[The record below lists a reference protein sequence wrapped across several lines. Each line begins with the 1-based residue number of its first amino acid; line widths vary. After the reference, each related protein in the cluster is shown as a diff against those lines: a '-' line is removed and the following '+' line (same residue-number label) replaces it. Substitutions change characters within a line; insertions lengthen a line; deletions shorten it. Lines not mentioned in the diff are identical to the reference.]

1 MEVCREME
9 IFIDCFIDSL
19 ESIFFIINSL
29 FIGVIL
35 EFYNYMKVK
44 KLEVKDLFFWILKLI
59 NNFREFIN

>member
-19 ESIFFIINSL
+19 ESIFFIINIL

>member
-35 EFYNYMKVK
+35 EFYNYMKMK